1 MLCCLRR
8 FCIAC
13 LFISAAAAQ
22 ERALRTYTMRS
33 ALPEQV
39 TPVLNA
45 QLSPD
50 STITAYNQQLILNVT
65 DSEYRSLL
73 QLLEQLDVASRSLLI
88 SVRKQGEQSQQQQR
102 YGVDGSIGSG
112 NVRLNTNSQIESG
125 REVLT
130 REGWQRRDDGTRV
143 IVNQTHSSGSS
154 AGSQQ
159 VRAVEGMRAFISAGT
174 TLPVRSGPYGER
186 TLTPVESGF
195 YATARIIGDEVIVD
209 IDQRDDRV
217 QGRNISTQGLQTQVR
232 GRVGEWIPL
241 GGLNNSR
248 SDRERGLTN
257 YQSNN
262 SSSLSDLSIRVDTT
276 N

>member
-1 MLCCLRR
+1 
-8 FCIAC
+8 
-13 LFISAAAAQ
+13 
-22 ERALRTYTMRS
+22 LRTYTLRS

-39 TPVLNA
+39 APVLNA
-45 QLSPD
+45 QLSPG

-65 DSEYRSLL
+65 DSEYRSVL

-88 SVRKQGEQSQQQQR
+88 SVRKQGEQNQQQQR

-112 NVRLNTNSQIESG
+112 DARVQTNGRIESG

-130 REGWQRRDDGTRV
+130 REGWQRRDDGTRI
-143 IVNQTHSSGSS
+143 IVNQTNSSGSS

-174 TLPVRSGPYGER
+174 TLPVRNGPYGER

-195 YATARIIGDEVIVD
+195 YATARIVGDEVIVD

-217 QGRNISTQGLQTQVR
+217 QGRNIATQGLQTQVR
-232 GRVGEWIPL
+232 GRIGEWIPL

-248 SDRERGLTN
+248 SDRERGLTD
-257 YQSNN
+257 YRSNN
-262 SSSLSDLSIRVDTT
+262 SSSLSDLSIRVDTA

>member
-1 MLCCLRR
+1 MPRFLRS
-8 FCIAC
+8 FCIAL
-13 LFISAAAAQ
+13 LFISGAMAQ
-22 ERALRTYTMRS
+22 ERALRTYTMRN

-39 TPVLNA
+39 APVLNA
-45 QLSPD
+45 QLSPG

-65 DSEYRSLL
+65 SSEYRSIL

-88 SVRKQGEQSQQQQR
+88 SVRKQGEQNQQQHR
-102 YGVDGSIGSG
+102 YGVDGSVGRG
-112 NVRLNTNSQIESG
+112 DVRLNTNSQIESK

-130 REGWQRRDDGTRV
+130 REGWQRRDDGARV
-143 IVNQTHSSGSS
+143 IVNQTNSSGSS

-159 VRAVEGMRAFISAGT
+159 VRAVEGMRAFISAGSV
-174 TLPVRSGPYGER
+174 LPVRSGNYGER

-195 YATARIIGDEVIVD
+195 YATARIVGDEVIVD

-217 QGRNISTQGLQTQVR
+217 QGRNIATQGLQTQVR
-232 GRVGEWIPL
+232 GRIGEWIPL

-248 SDRERGLTN
+248 SDRERGLTD

-262 SSSLSDLSIRVDTT
+262 SSSLSDLSIRVDAA